1 MSTIPRVRQR
11 NAALLLIAA
20 FVLSSCA
27 GAQRIDY
34 ATQFAEEGVKF
45 TQTLP
50 HFYDEYYRLAIN
62 ADSATLAS
70 TRDQPGI
77 TAKKLSERLEQAD
90 DDLERTSAIVRGL
103 KEHAGLL
110 HEYFQAILRL
120 TDDSVGSGVGES
132 TQTLVNGIMMAR
144 GDLGAAIP
152 FGVPVNQMAKPAGN
166 FVVVSL
172 KNRAL
177 KRELDEHGGMIDRE
191 LAVQEAILQ
200 KLARNMASHAQAW
213 TTVAY
218 LNPVYEQFRDPNTT
232 LGAGWYSKRRK
243 YLTTEQVIESAQQAE
258 EAMRELRKAWREL
271 ALGGPDASTM
281 AQLIRRVQATIALVN
296 ALKA

>member
-1 MSTIPRVRQR
+1 MAIMSTIRQR

-27 GAQRIDY
+27 GAQRADY
-34 ATQFAEEGVKF
+34 ATQFAKEGVKF
-45 TQTLP
+45 TRTLP
-50 HFYDEYYRLAIN
+50 QLYDEYYRLAID

-70 TRDQPGI
+70 TRDEPGI
-77 TAKKLSERLEQAD
+77 TSKELSARLKQAD
-90 DDLERTSAIVRGL
+90 EDLERTSAIVRGL
-103 KEHAGLL
+103 KEHADLL
-110 HEYFQAILRL
+110 REYFQAIRRL
-120 TDDSVGSGVGES
+120 THEDVGSGVGES
-132 TQTLVNGIMMAR
+132 TQTLVNGIMMVR

-152 FGVPVNQMAKPAGN
+152 FGVPVNQIAKPVGN

-177 KRELDEHGGMIDRE
+177 KRELDEHGETIDRE

-200 KLARNMASHAQAW
+200 KIVRNMASHAEAW

-218 LNPVYEQFRDPNTT
+218 VNPVYEQFRDANKP
-232 LGAGWYSKRRK
+232 LRRSWYAYRRK
-243 YLTTEQVIESAQQAE
+243 YLTSEQVIESAQEAE
-258 EAMRELRKAWREL
+258 AAMKELRKAWREL
-271 ALGGPDASTM
+271 AQGGPDASTM
-281 AQLIRRVQATIALVN
+281 AQLIRRVQATVALVN